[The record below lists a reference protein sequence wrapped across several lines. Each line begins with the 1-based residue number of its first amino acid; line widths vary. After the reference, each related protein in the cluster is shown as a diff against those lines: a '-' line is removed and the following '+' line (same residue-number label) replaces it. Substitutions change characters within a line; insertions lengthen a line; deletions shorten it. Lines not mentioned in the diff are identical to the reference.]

1 MSDSDDD
8 SADEMRELLARQRAD
23 KEVPTATVLAPASE
37 LKRRHGG
44 PSPPAGRAH
53 KRVRPEAPTSVC
65 DGPRVAPLL
74 PPKPAATSPLQE
86 EEEAA
91 AAPVGTASAPA
102 EEKSWLVA
110 DAAGWLQRSQ
120 LTTPHKKDLG
130 RFKEALGKELP
141 PSIKLHLNDW
151 RVLATAC
158 KESQLASCASRLCP
172 TDDLLSVS
180 TWARVYQLHT
190 AKARKLASLINKL
203 RSGFGLP
210 AASAKTEGLRVSRLS
225 WLCCALLCALR
236 PHHSAHARVC
246 GIRRQ
251 DNSSSGRLQ

>member
-1 MSDSDDD
+1 VDHPLALRRRAMSDSDDD
-8 SADEMRELLARQRAD
+8 SADEIRELLARQRAD
-23 KEVPTATVLAPASE
+23 KEGTTATVLAPASE

-44 PSPPAGRAH
+44 PPPPAGRAH

-74 PPKPAATSPLQE
+74 PPTPAATSPLE
-86 EEEAA
+86 EEAAAA

-110 DAAGWLQRSQ
+110 DAAGWLVTSNLTKPNQQNITRFQQALRKKLQQ
-120 LTTPHKKDLG
+120 LQVDGTM
-130 RFKEALGKELP
+130 EI
-141 PSIKLHLNDW
+141 PSIRLHLSDW

-180 TWARVYQLHT
+180 TWARVYQLRT
-190 AKARKLASLINKL
+190 PKANKLASLINKL

-225 WLCCALLCALR
+225 WLCCAVCAAAA
-236 PHHSAHARVC
+236 S
-246 GIRRQ
+246 
-251 DNSSSGRLQ
+251 